1 MKGAPKGNTF
11 AKGNKGGRR
20 PSAYEEVQ
28 NAIWHSEKWE
38 IDSDVPALQAKLKT
52 GKYSVRDVFLA
63 KALQGNERVLS
74 IFANKLLPDLVD
86 HRTNGKDLPTPI
98 LPIGYVH
105 SNNGDQQDS
114 GDAGSHTGGTRG
126 DVLLEDGVDAL
137 IPDSE
142 SASG

>member
-63 KALQGNERVLS
+63 KALQGNERVLG

-86 HRTNGKDLPTPI
+86 VKSDGEKVAMP
-98 LPIGYVH
+98 
-105 SNNGDQQDS
+105 
-114 GDAGSHTGGTRG
+114 
-126 DVLLEDGVDAL
+126 VLVRFIDKPHGEND
-137 IPDSE
+137 
-142 SASG
+142 

>member
-1 MKGAPKGNTF
+1 MAFEKGHK
-11 AKGNKGGRR
+11 KSIGNKGGRR

-28 NAIWHSEKWE
+28 NAVWHSEKWE

-86 HRTNGKDLPTPI
+86 HTTNGKDLPTPI

-105 SNNGDQQDS
+105 SNNGDKQDRA
-114 GDAGSHTGGTRG
+114 DASADTGGTGG
-126 DVLLEDGVDAL
+126 DVVEQNSVDAL

-142 SASG
+142 SAGG